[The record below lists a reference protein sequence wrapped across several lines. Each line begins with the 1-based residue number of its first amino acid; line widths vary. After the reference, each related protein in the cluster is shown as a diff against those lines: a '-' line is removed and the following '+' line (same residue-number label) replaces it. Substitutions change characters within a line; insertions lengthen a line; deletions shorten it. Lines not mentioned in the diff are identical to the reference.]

1 MSRAAWAVA
10 GAVVG
15 VVVVR
20 QGRLDAARRA
30 TPESRR
36 RRRGPVRRRPSAA
49 KASAGLTGQVRRLA
63 DSVADFAAAVRENAA
78 EREDLLRSALGVDVD
93 TGGTGPDGGPQRVSP
108 EEARR
113 LLEHPTQPHGDR
125 RAG

>member
-1 MSRAAWAVA
+1 VSRAAWAVA

-20 QGRLDAARRA
+20 QVASTLRRA
-30 TPESRR
+30 TPESVADAGGRF
-36 RRRGPVRRRPSAA
+36 AA
-49 KASAGLTGQVRRLA
+49 AVGSKASAGLTGQVRRLA